1 MAAGDS
7 AAAEAQR
14 QRALADAHAREVLT
28 ARATSQRY
36 ELAARTERATAA
48 ALAPLAAAGF
58 HLLADRAWPGSRRAQ
73 LDMVVV
79 GPSGVHIIDTKAWSE
94 VTITGARVFRG
105 QEDVTDEL
113 LRIADLAHTTA
124 GDLADIGLA
133 PGEVHA
139 VIVLAGRR
147 GIHERVGPLEIVGE
161 HDVARHI
168 ARHSRL
174 TPHQV
179 DTVLAHVLTIFPV
192 AAGPAPVA
200 ARVPEPV
207 LPAPQHTAPQ
217 PPQPHHHH
225 TRQHPAPTLTP
236 DLQATLLEALVSAPV
251 EEWMTFLH
259 PDQARLVRR
268 SFNGP
273 CRIRGAAG
281 TGKTVVGLHRA
292 AFLAR
297 TRPGK
302 VLVTSFVRTL
312 PVALEGLFARLA
324 PDVADRVEFL
334 GVHRLARR
342 ILDERGIDVH
352 VAPVQVD
359 NHWARAWNDNGR
371 GTLLDTDRVP
381 RDYWRD
387 EILHVIKA
395 RGITTWDGYASLERT
410 GRRHPLGPDQRRA
423 VWDLYVDYTRRLR
436 DDGIHDFHDIVLLAA
451 AELEREPLDRYGSVI
466 VDEAQDLSAVA
477 VRMLHGLVGDRRDG
491 LTLIGDGQQ
500 SIYVGGYTLA
510 ELGISVSGR
519 AVVLDTNYRN
529 TQQILEF
536 ARRMVDGDE
545 VADIE
550 TSGGVL
556 RPGDIAR
563 SAGRSGPTPV
573 IERFATER
581 ARLDA
586 VVARVAAV
594 TREVGT
600 RPGDVAVLCVGTRA
614 AEAAA
619 HRLTR
624 AGHAVQKLSDYDGQ
638 ASDAVKVGTIK
649 RAKGL
654 EFKQVIL
661 ADLRDAW
668 LTLGSIPALDEN
680 AGTSPSGAVLE
691 QRTLLRREL
700 YVAMTRARDGLWL
713 GLRP

>member
-14 QRALADAHAREVLT
+14 QRALADAHAREVQT
-28 ARATSQRY
+28 ARATSLRY
-36 ELAARTERATAA
+36 ELAARTERATAT

-94 VTITGARVFRG
+94 VTINGARVFRG
-105 QEDVTDEL
+105 QEDVTDDL

-124 GDLADIGLA
+124 GDLAEVGLA

-161 HDVARHI
+161 HDIARHI

-174 TPHQV
+174 TPQQV
-179 DTVLAHVLTIFPV
+179 DTVLAHVLTVFPI
-192 AAGPAPVA
+192 AAAPAPVT

-207 LPAPQHTAPQ
+207 LPAPQHTVPPPIQPRQHDAP
-217 PPQPHHHH
+217 H
-225 TRQHPAPTLTP
+225 HPAPTLPP

-302 VLVTSFVRTL
+302 LLVTSFVRTL
-312 PVALEGLFARLA
+312 PVALEGLFERLA

-342 ILDERGIDVH
+342 VLDERGIDVH
-352 VAPVQVD
+352 VATVRVD
-359 NHWARAWNDNGR
+359 NHWARAWNENGR

-436 DDGIHDFHDIVLLAA
+436 DDGVHDFQDIVLLAA
-451 AELEREPLDRYGSVI
+451 AELEREPLERYGSVI

-556 RPGDIAR
+556 RPGDVAR
-563 SAGRSGPTPV
+563 SIGRTGPTPV
-573 IERFATER
+573 VERFATEG

-586 VVARVAAV
+586 VIARVAAV

-600 RPGDVAVLCVGTRA
+600 GPGDVAVLCVGTRA
-614 AEAAA
+614 AEAVA
-619 HRLTR
+619 HRLAR
-624 AGHAVQKLSDYDGQ
+624 AGHAVQKLGDYDGR
-638 ASDAVKVGTIK
+638 ARDAVKVGTIK

-668 LTLGSIPALDEN
+668 LTLGADPARDDN